1 MMNLVFLSIFA
12 FFVLPYSSH
21 GFIHSSDQRAHLLH
35 RSLNASSSTSLQS
48 KACDRKQFLNV
59 GLGLAFSVSFQPAN
73 GAESNRPE
81 SLDIDSFLRTGQE
94 AFPMGVS
101 SQAGKSKPVTG
112 IFLRDGTDVLR
123 DSRTGNVLAEI
134 VLGDKSDLSAVLVS
148 FSSPWQLAT
157 GDVFDVECRDSKT
170 GDGAFLSVTESTNIQ
185 NIQDI
190 PTSFF
195 LENLFAPTGRFS
207 FYGSPTNVKVKKSE
221 MQGDKR
227 VIEFSFANLS
237 QSTNAEIPRTAL
249 MVATKPTS
257 VNQAIMLVGSAT
269 TNRWKK
275 GAEKD
280 IRETIASFNASLS
293 PKTLFKVR
301 AKNKFDDFKS

>member
-48 KACDRKQFLNV
+48 KAWDRKQFLNV